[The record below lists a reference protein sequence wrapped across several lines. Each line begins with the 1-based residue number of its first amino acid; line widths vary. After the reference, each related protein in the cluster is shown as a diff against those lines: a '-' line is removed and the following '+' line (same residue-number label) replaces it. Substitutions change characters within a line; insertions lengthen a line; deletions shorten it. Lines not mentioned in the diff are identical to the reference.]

1 MKILIQDI
9 YDTIIPNITI
19 PHIDGLEETLAVS
32 NMISQSV
39 NVAGMSAAL
48 FAVSSVAASI
58 HTEPLEGAITACNM
72 VSSTINNSVVESSA
86 SAATVLSDI
95 YDSPAIQAASEA
107 AQVVSE
113 NVSTIFLKESLEAT
127 EAVIANDVSP
137 VTSTVLHIA
146 EIFAG
151 IGGLTQLISESITSR
166 MQELYEHMH
175 EFIHAMAERFRQF
188 MEDFISYY
196 TETKLLPAAITYD
209 PVLTINCT
217 GPPTRISKFST
228 YSYRIRKI
236 YLRHSRERGTSDD
249 ADYTLTFCNLVNSA
263 TC

>member
-48 FAVSSVAASI
+48 SAVSSVAASI

-72 VSSTINNSVVESSA
+72 VSSTINNSVVESAA

-95 YDSPAIQAASEA
+95 YDSPAIQA

-249 ADYTLTFCNLVNSA
+249 ADYTLTFCNLVNTA

>member
-1 MKILIQDI
+1 M
-9 YDTIIPNITI
+9 YNMIIPNITI

-39 NVAGMSAAL
+39 NVAGMSDAL
-48 FAVSSVAASI
+48 SAVSSIAVSI
-58 HTEPLEGAITACNM
+58 HTEPPEGAITACNM
-72 VSSTINNSVVESSA
+72 ASSMLNSSVIESATPTA
-86 SAATVLSDI
+86 SLLSDI
-95 YDSPAIQAASEA
+95 YDTPAIQAASEA

-113 NVSTIFLKESLEAT
+113 NVSTIFLKESLEVT

-137 VTSTVLHIA
+137 VTSTVFHIA
-146 EIFAG
+146 ELFAG
-151 IGGLTQLISESITSR
+151 IGGLAQLISDSIASR

-175 EFIHAMAERFRQF
+175 EFIHAMTERFRLF

-196 TETKLLPAAITYD
+196 TETKLLPAAITFD
-209 PVLTINCT
+209 PVLTIKCT

-228 YSYRIRKI
+228 YSYKIRKI

-249 ADYTLTFCNLVNSA
+249 ADYTFAFCNFVNSA

>member
-1 MKILIQDI
+1 M
-9 YDTIIPNITI
+9 YDMNIPNITI
-19 PHIDGLEETLAVS
+19 PHIDGLEETLSIS

-39 NVAGMSAAL
+39 NVAGMSDAL
-48 FAVSSVAASI
+48 SAVNSVAASI
-58 HTEPLEGAITACNM
+58 HAEPLEGAITACNM
-72 VSSTINNSVVESSA
+72 ASSMLDSSVIESVA
-86 SAATVLSDI
+86 STASLISDV
-95 YDSPAIQAASEA
+95 YDTPAIQAASEA

-113 NVSTIFLKESLEAT
+113 NVSTIFLKESLETT

-137 VTSTVLHIA
+137 VTSTVVLHIA

-249 ADYTLTFCNLVNSA
+249 ADYTLTFRNLVNSA

>member
-1 MKILIQDI
+1 MSQDM
-9 YDTIIPNITI
+9 YNMIIPNITI

-39 NVAGMSAAL
+39 NVTGMSDAL
-48 FAVSSVAASI
+48 SAVSSVAASI

-72 VSSTINNSVVESSA
+72 ASSMLDSSVIESATSTA
-86 SAATVLSDI
+86 SLLSDI
-95 YDSPAIQAASEA
+95 YDTPAIQATSET

-137 VTSTVLHIA
+137 VTSTVIHIA
-146 EIFAG
+146 ELFAG
-151 IGGLTQLISESITSR
+151 IGGLAQLINDSIASR

-209 PVLTINCT
+209 PVLKINCT

-228 YSYRIRKI
+228 YSYKIRKT
-236 YLRHSRERGTSDD
+236 YLRHSRERGASDD
-249 ADYTLTFCNLVNSA
+249 ADYTFAFCNFVNSA

>member
-1 MKILIQDI
+1 M
-9 YDTIIPNITI
+9 YDMIIPNITI
-19 PHIDGLEETLAVS
+19 PHIDGLEETLSIS

-39 NVAGMSAAL
+39 NVAGMSDAL
-48 FAVSSVAASI
+48 SAVSSVAASI
-58 HTEPLEGAITACNM
+58 HAEPLEGAITACNM
-72 VSSTINNSVVESSA
+72 ASSMLDSSVME
-86 SAATVLSDI
+86 SAASTASLISNV
-95 YDSPAIQAASEA
+95 YDTPAIQA

-127 EAVIANDVSP
+127 EAAFANDVSP
-137 VTSTVLHIA
+137 VTSTIFPIA
-146 EIFAG
+146 ELFAG
-151 IGGLTQLISESITSR
+151 IGGLAQLISDSIASR

-209 PVLTINCT
+209 PVLSINCT

-228 YSYRIRKI
+228 YSYKIRKT

-249 ADYTLTFCNLVNSA
+249 ADYTLAFCNFVNSA